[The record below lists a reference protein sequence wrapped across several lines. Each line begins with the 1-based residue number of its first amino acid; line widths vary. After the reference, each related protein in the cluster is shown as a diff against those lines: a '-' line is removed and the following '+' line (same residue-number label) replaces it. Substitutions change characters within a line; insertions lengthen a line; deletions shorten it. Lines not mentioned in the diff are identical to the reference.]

1 VLVVFH
7 RGGGYSTR
15 QDAPVQEFWS
25 HDIKALSFLVLG
37 HSHGD
42 ILLDRIKIGVVDVLE
57 AIIIGRTIRRDEL
70 VKVSMMLEVVL
81 VRRGA
86 SMERV

>member
-1 VLVVFH
+1 
-7 RGGGYSTR
+7 
-15 QDAPVQEFWS
+15 VQEFWS